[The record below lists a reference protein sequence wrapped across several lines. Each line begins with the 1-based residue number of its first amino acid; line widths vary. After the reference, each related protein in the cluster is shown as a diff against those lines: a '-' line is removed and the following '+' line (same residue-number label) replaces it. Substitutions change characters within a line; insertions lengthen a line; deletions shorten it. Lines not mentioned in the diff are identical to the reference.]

1 MKGINKFL
9 KNIYTVLQLFG
20 KSKRYLIFVL
30 CTFFLVA
37 ILDMIG
43 ISLIGPYVV
52 VFFDYEGLTSN
63 YSFLSNISQQ
73 NLIIFSSITL
83 ISIFLIRACSL
94 WVIQSY
100 ILSISFKRQIELRR
114 LVISSLL
121 SQDYASRVNKT
132 TGQYQTALFAYS
144 QNFVQSLI
152 NTFRILVELTSV
164 LLILTLLIIT
174 NFTFFVI
181 SSFFAVIGLFIMTRL
196 FSKDLVKWGE
206 RKNVGLA
213 SLVTSMNEVLSGIK
227 EVKIL
232 GIGNIFEN
240 KVTEAGTIV
249 ASAEKR
255 LYLNTII
262 PRYLLELMLVVIIC
276 ILLAISFLFNYE
288 ILETLSTLSIFLV
301 AAMRLLPSMNL
312 IISCINAI
320 SLNIDAV
327 NKLKQE
333 FDDMEINISSSIEN
347 KDYDF
352 SKFNEINVSELS
364 FNYEGKDN
372 IFSNLSFKINR
383 GDFIGISG
391 DSGSGKTTLVDL
403 IMGLNKPNSGS
414 IEVDNI
420 PIKNHLTSWRKQLAY
435 LPQEIFLIDGSIIEN
450 ICIGHDIDD
459 LSYERAMQICKK
471 VGLSDLIDSLSEGL
485 DTPIGEKGLK
495 FSGGQRQRIAL
506 ARAFFN
512 NRNIIFLDE
521 STSALDHDSSL
532 RVIQSISEL
541 CSNGLTAILITHNKL
556 LLSNCSR
563 VVKVENGL
571 AFEKN

>member
-1 MKGINKFL
+1 MHI
-9 KNIYTVLQLFG
+9 LF
-20 KSKRYLIFVL
+20 SCNFRHDRDFFNWSL
-30 CTFFLVA
+30 CC
-37 ILDMIG
+37 
-43 ISLIGPYVV
+43 S
-52 VFFDYEGLTSN
+52 FFDYEGLTSN

-372 IFSNLSFKINR
+372 IFSNLNFKINR

-420 PIKNHLTSWRKQLAY
+420 PIK
-435 LPQEIFLIDGSIIEN
+435 
-450 ICIGHDIDD
+450 
-459 LSYERAMQICKK
+459 
-471 VGLSDLIDSLSEGL
+471 
-485 DTPIGEKGLK
+485 
-495 FSGGQRQRIAL
+495 
-506 ARAFFN
+506 
-512 NRNIIFLDE
+512 
-521 STSALDHDSSL
+521 
-532 RVIQSISEL
+532 
-541 CSNGLTAILITHNKL
+541 IT
-556 LLSNCSR
+556 
-563 VVKVENGL
+563 
-571 AFEKN
+571 

>member
-30 CTFFLVA
+30 STFFLVA

-114 LVISSLL
+114 LLISSLL

-232 GIGNIFEN
+232 GIVDFKYIH
-240 KVTEAGTIV
+240 TI
-249 ASAEKR
+249 
-255 LYLNTII
+255 
-262 PRYLLELMLVVIIC
+262 
-276 ILLAISFLFNYE
+276 
-288 ILETLSTLSIFLV
+288 
-301 AAMRLLPSMNL
+301 
-312 IISCINAI
+312 
-320 SLNIDAV
+320 
-327 NKLKQE
+327 
-333 FDDMEINISSSIEN
+333 
-347 KDYDF
+347 
-352 SKFNEINVSELS
+352 
-364 FNYEGKDN
+364 
-372 IFSNLSFKINR
+372 
-383 GDFIGISG
+383 
-391 DSGSGKTTLVDL
+391 
-403 IMGLNKPNSGS
+403 
-414 IEVDNI
+414 
-420 PIKNHLTSWRKQLAY
+420 
-435 LPQEIFLIDGSIIEN
+435 
-450 ICIGHDIDD
+450 
-459 LSYERAMQICKK
+459 
-471 VGLSDLIDSLSEGL
+471 
-485 DTPIGEKGLK
+485 
-495 FSGGQRQRIAL
+495 
-506 ARAFFN
+506 
-512 NRNIIFLDE
+512 
-521 STSALDHDSSL
+521 
-532 RVIQSISEL
+532 
-541 CSNGLTAILITHNKL
+541 
-556 LLSNCSR
+556 
-563 VVKVENGL
+563 
-571 AFEKN
+571 